1 METTK
6 LEKTGACKEAIF
18 YVRTQKNYE
27 EAWNNCPRGDWMLW
41 IADKLQIN
49 KRLLTLAKGKCAAT
63 VLHLMQDER
72 SKDAV
77 QAAIDYGNGLISDE
91 ELKNAVAAARA
102 AYHAAYVA
110 YAYAADAVAVADAYA
125 ASAAAAAATV
135 TDADAYAASAV
146 ADAAAGAA
154 AANAYAASAVAD
166 AAAANAT
173 AYAADTNAA
182 REKNL
187 QETADI
193 CRDLLTDEVFNKW
206 NNFK

>member
-1 METTK
+1 METIK
-6 LEKTGACKEAIF
+6 LEKTGACEEAIF

-27 EAWNNCPRGDWMLW
+27 EAWYNCSRGDWMLW

-63 VLHLMQDER
+63 VLHLMQDKR

-91 ELKNAVAAARA
+91 ELKNAVAAA
-102 AYHAAYVA
+102 HAAYAAAATATDA
-110 YAYAADAVAVADAYA
+110 YAYAAYAAAYDAYA
-125 ASAAAAAATV
+125 AAN
-135 TDADAYAASAV
+135 
-146 ADAAAGAA
+146 A
-154 AANAYAASAVAD
+154 AANAA
-166 AAAANAT
+166 

-187 QETADI
+187 QKTADI
-193 CRDLLTDEVFNKW
+193 CRELLTEEVFNKW
-206 NNFK
+206 NNLK

>member
-27 EAWNNCPRGDWMLW
+27 EAWYNCSRGDWMLW

-110 YAYAADAVAVADAYA
+110 YAYAANADADAAASAVAD
-125 ASAAAAAATV
+125 AAATV

-166 AAAANAT
+166 AAAADAA

>member
-6 LEKTGACKEAIF
+6 LEKTGACISAIR
-18 YVRTQKNYE
+18 YVRTQKSYVD
-27 EAWNNCPRGDWMLW
+27 AWNNCPRGDWMLW

-72 SKDAV
+72 SKDAI
-77 QAAIDYGNGLISDE
+77 QAAIDYGDGLISDE
-91 ELKNAVAAARA
+91 ELKNAVAAAHV
-102 AYHAAYVA
+102 AYNAAYVA
-110 YAYAADAVAVADAYA
+110 YVAAAYTATAADAAADAD
-125 ASAAAAAATV
+125 AAAAATA
-135 TDADAYAASAV
+135 TDATAYAAYAV

-154 AANAYAASAVAD
+154 GANAA
-166 AAAANAT
+166 
-173 AYAADTNAA
+173 AYAADTDAA

-193 CRDLLTDEVFNKW
+193 CRELLTEEVFNKW
-206 NNFK
+206 NNLK

>member
-1 METTK
+1 METTE

-27 EAWNNCPRGDWMLW
+27 EAWYNCSRGDWMLW
-41 IADKLQIN
+41 VADKLQIN

-63 VLHLMQDER
+63 VLHLMQDKR
-72 SKDAV
+72 SKDAI

-91 ELKNAVAAARA
+91 ELKNAVAAAHA

-110 YAYAADAVAVADAYA
+110 YAYTAAADAAADAD
-125 ASAAAAAATV
+125 AAAAATA
-135 TDADAYAASAV
+135 TDAAAYAAYAV

-154 AANAYAASAVAD
+154 AANAA
-166 AAAANAT
+166 

-182 REKNL
+182 KEKNL

-193 CRDLLTDEVFNKW
+193 CRDLLTKEVFNKW
-206 NNFK
+206 NQNI

>member
-27 EAWNNCPRGDWMLW
+27 EAWYNCSRGDWMLW

-63 VLHLMQDER
+63 VLHLMQDKR
-72 SKDAV
+72 SKDAI
-77 QAAIDYGNGLISDE
+77 QAAINYGNGLISDE
-91 ELKNAVAAARA
+91 ELKNAVAAAHA
-102 AYHAAYVA
+102 AYHAAA
-110 YAYAADAVAVADAYA
+110 AHAAYAAYAAYA
-125 ASAAAAAATV
+125 AAAYAAAAAA
-135 TDADAYAASAV
+135 AYAA
-146 ADAAAGAA
+146 
-154 AANAYAASAVAD
+154 YAA
-166 AAAANAT
+166 

-193 CRDLLTDEVFNKW
+193 CRDLLTEEVFNKW
-206 NNFK
+206 NNLK